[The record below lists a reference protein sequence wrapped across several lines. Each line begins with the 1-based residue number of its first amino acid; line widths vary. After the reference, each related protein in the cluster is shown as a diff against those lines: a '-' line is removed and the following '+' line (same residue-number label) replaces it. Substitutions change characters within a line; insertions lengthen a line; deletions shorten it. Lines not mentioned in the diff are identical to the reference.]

1 MEKAIAKIK
10 KRYEKMKDRYE
21 KKIEAADDA
30 DEMKMK
36 DRYEKRLENLKV
48 EMNARIA
55 KAEKA
60 SSLSLAVVL
69 NRLHKKKEKKTRYP

>member
-1 MEKAIAKIK
+1 M
-10 KRYEKMKDRYE
+10 MKYVE
-21 KKIEAADDA
+21 
-30 DEMKMK
+30 
-36 DRYEKRLENLKV
+36 RLVSLEV
-48 EMNARIA
+48 EMDARIA